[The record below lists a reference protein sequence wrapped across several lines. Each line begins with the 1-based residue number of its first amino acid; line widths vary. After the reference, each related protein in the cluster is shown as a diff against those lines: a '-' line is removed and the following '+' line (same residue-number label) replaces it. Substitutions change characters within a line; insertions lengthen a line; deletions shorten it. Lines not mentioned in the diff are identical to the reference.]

1 MENEFNPW
9 KRIWKNPRG
18 AIRGIV
24 ETDPNRQLLIFVVFG
39 GIAHAL
45 SYASA
50 AGLGE
55 AFTISELIGLIA
67 LVGPLSGF
75 VSLWLGSWLLTLIT
89 QRLGGAAPKEHNR
102 AALAWS
108 WAPIVYL
115 LPLWGIK
122 YILFREELFL
132 TDRSFLQSEP
142 LLNGLWV
149 FLDVVDFGVA
159 IWSLIIL
166 FSALAEVN
174 RFDLWRGVVAYLV
187 MSLLLLL
194 PVLLLMMAGLA

>member
-1 MENEFNPW
+1 MDTQLNPW
-9 KRIWKNPRG
+9 KSIWTNPRG
-18 AIRGIV
+18 TIRSIV
-24 ETDPNRQLLIFVVFG
+24 ETDPNHQLLVFVIFG

-55 AFTISELIGLIA
+55 AFKLSELIGLVA

-108 WAPIVYL
+108 WAPMIYL

-122 YILFREELFL
+122 YILFRKELFL
-132 TDRSFLQSEP
+132 TDRSYLQSEP
-142 LLNGLWV
+142 LLNGIWV
-149 FLDVVDFGVA
+149 VLDVVDFGIA

-166 FSALAEVN
+166 FSALSEVN
-174 RFDLWRGVVAYLV
+174 RFELWRGVVAYLI

-194 PVLLLMMAGLA
+194 PVMLLLMAGLA